1 MSRNDQQEAFLAL
14 TFVVIVI
21 VLITCK
27 ESGPAIVAVGLLIL
41 AYREWQRRHEVEAPQ
56 AAPPVQEGFNTYLP
70 GAPAPYAAA
79 APPVTGTEVVTRYPG
94 AIDVDEYD
102 SDAEFGHRDRT
113 AGDNDHAP
121 VGNPFV
127 RSRVTA
133 PASADACV
141 DDEANDDEI
150 EGDERIAYQG
160 LARNDPERVIA
171 GTMNRRREFDPYVRE
186 ELEETE
192 DLRWWGRHEV

>member
-1 MSRNDQQEAFLAL
+1 MDRSALFLSL

-21 VLITCK
+21 LLVTC
-27 ESGPAIVAVGLLIL
+27 ESGATAILMAGVLIL
-41 AYREWQRRHEVEAPQ
+41 AYREWERCQAPSPQRPAK
-56 AAPPVQEGFNTYLP
+56 EGFSTQSYLP
-70 GAPAPYAAA
+70 GAPAPYAVAAPRVAA
-79 APPVTGTEVVTRYPG
+79 APVTRYPG
-94 AIDVDEYD
+94 AIDADEYD
-102 SDAEFGHRDRT
+102 SEGMFGHRDRT
-113 AGDNDHAP
+113 AGDNDFAP

-150 EGDERIAYQG
+150 EGDERMAYQG

-171 GTMNRRREFDPYVRE
+171 GIMNRRREFDPYIRE
-186 ELEETE
+186 ELQNEQ
-192 DLRWWGRHEV
+192 DRPWWGRHEV